1 MAGTFYANDHRM
13 MKTRQPGKAQSRRSG
28 RGGSTRSLV
37 QRRLTSGVP
46 MAGVPV
52 VFDFT
57 DRGEALRIAFEVA
70 DLCRLSEGVGE
81 IPLACPRK
89 FDCHIIARQYDTAA
103 INCWRRVI
111 SGTAACQDECEDDR
125 SCSHAS
131 ISIDEKSRFKL
142 YCGREKRTPA
152 PHPKSDIRR
161 KKPLSYMAPL
171 CQPSFR
177 LSRQADKGGH
187 GLRIRTRPIGGSTR
201 LNFTELCND
210 DADPALDNRSRQGQ
224 QAPQSRLARRMP

>member
-152 PHPKSDIRR
+152 SHPKSDIRR
-161 KKPLSYMAPL
+161 KNRCPTWLRCASLRPG
-171 CQPSFR
+171 SFVR
-177 LSRQADKGGH
+177 GDKGGH

-210 DADPALDNRSRQGQ
+210 DADPARDNRRRQGQ
-224 QAPQSRLARRMP
+224 QAPQSRLARRTP